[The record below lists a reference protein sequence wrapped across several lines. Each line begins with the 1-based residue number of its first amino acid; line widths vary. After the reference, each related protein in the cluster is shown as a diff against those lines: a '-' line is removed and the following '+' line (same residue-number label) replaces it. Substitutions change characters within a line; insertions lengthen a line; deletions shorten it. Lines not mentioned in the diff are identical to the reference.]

1 MKQTFRWW
9 QNLFV
14 EYTLCCINRWGYFFA
29 LLLNRNV
36 ACLAIR
42 WDCTTLPALV
52 QWQGDLKNLLFN
64 HEWPNAWQWQV
75 GLGADYLQTFA
86 YYTMGDIFTYG
97 VALVSKAHVLAITT

>member
-14 EYTLCCINRWGYFFA
+14 EYTLLFVLTAG
-29 LLLNRNV
+29 
-36 ACLAIR
+36 AIFLPYYITGTSLV
-42 WDCTTLPALV
+42 WQSDGIAQHFPALV

-75 GLGADYLQTFA
+75 GLGAD
-86 YYTMGDIFTYG
+86 
-97 VALVSKAHVLAITT
+97 